1 MDNQEIFDI
10 LKNELLKTKLLCI
23 TATDLSLDAK
33 AFVLGNP
40 GDAESIIPVFNPRIV
55 NYSEEKFL
63 NQESSYSFPGLFLK
77 VKRHKEIRC
86 RYAGLDGAV
95 STIKFEGVTSG
106 LFQHAVDSLNGI
118 PFTRRANRFH
128 LEQARNQK
136 RKLDR
141 LRLKRIKNVS

>member
-95 STIKFEGVTSG
+95 STIK
-106 LFQHAVDSLNGI
+106 
-118 PFTRRANRFH
+118 
-128 LEQARNQK
+128 LE
-136 RKLDR
+136 
-141 LRLKRIKNVS
+141 IKKEN